1 MILLAYSNDFNKYQQ
16 LYEQEKQRFSKKG
29 LSYEAQ
35 RIRESYEM
43 QIKAA
48 KDSVTIETLKN
59 EMLLKLQRISN
70 DAYLNALKDFAQEE
84 KDTFKALKNNI
95 SDIYSDI
102 AKIADEKIGSVIAS
116 QQKLEDKLSSYG
128 SKFTHHTVYGGGDN
142 GEDLSFYLLQDYA
155 QTNRELTEYYN
166 AINSV
171 KERLKGNG
179 FESSVA
185 SDFMS
190 IMADMS
196 IPDGSNF
203 ANLLVSS
210 SDSQFRQ
217 FVNGYLENQKLSK
230 EISTALYAD
239 DMARATQETVS
250 YMKSELEKLGLEV
263 PEGFTLSGSLSAQ
276 NFGAAFVSELENQLA
291 DIRAMVADF
300 NSNLVISDGSSSSF
314 RSTKAANNVTYN
326 QNFTVGTSKDSVF
339 EQITAWKNATVQA
352 RLRGQ

>member
-1 MILLAYSNDFNKYQQ
+1 MIILAYSSNDFDKYQQ

-29 LSYEAQ
+29 ISYEAQ

-59 EMLLKLQRISN
+59 EMLLKLQRVSN

-95 SDIYSDI
+95 SDVYSDI
-102 AKIADEKIGSVIAS
+102 AKIADEKIGSVIDS
-116 QQKLEDKLSSYG
+116 QQKLEEKLSSYG
-128 SKFTHHTVYGGGDN
+128 SKFTHHTVYGGGEN
-142 GEDLSFYLLQDYA
+142 GEDLSFFLLQDYS

-171 KERLKGNG
+171 KERLANSG
-179 FESSVA
+179 FDSLVA

-196 IPDGSNF
+196 IPDGSDF
-203 ANLLVSS
+203 ANLLRNS
-210 SDSQFRQ
+210 SDSQFLQ
-217 FVNGYLENQKLSK
+217 FVNGYLENQRLST

-239 DMARATQETVS
+239 DMARATQETAD
-250 YMKSELEKLGLEV
+250 YMKTELEKLGLEV
-263 PEGFTLSGSLSAQ
+263 PEGFTLSGTISAQ
-276 NFGAAFVSELENQLA
+276 NFGVAFVAELENQLA

-300 NSNLVISDGSSSSF
+300 NSNLAVSDVSSSSH
-314 RSTKAANNVTYN
+314 STKTASNVTYN
-326 QNFTVGTSKDSVF
+326 QTFTVGTSKDSVF
-339 EQITAWKNATVQA
+339 DQITAWKNATVQA